1 LMPSCLALAPQPVRS
16 FRRPHPYA
24 RRPGTHGRLLH
35 AAQHRASTM
44 EIRRWTMLKTGIKRI
59 VATATA
65 LPMAVTTSAFAQD
78 VIGAAPVSQ
87 SAILTFKAIAV
98 AGVGWGFLRLM
109 SGRHT

>member
-1 LMPSCLALAPQPVRS
+1 
-16 FRRPHPYA
+16 
-24 RRPGTHGRLLH
+24 
-35 AAQHRASTM
+35 
-44 EIRRWTMLKTGIKRI
+44 MLKTRIQRI
-59 VATATA
+59 VATAST

-109 SGRHT
+109 SGRHTVEGLTVMAAGALGLAKTQAVVALLGIG

>member
-1 LMPSCLALAPQPVRS
+1 M
-16 FRRPHPYA
+16 
-24 RRPGTHGRLLH
+24 
-35 AAQHRASTM
+35 
-44 EIRRWTMLKTGIKRI
+44 WKTGIKQI
-59 VATATA
+59 VAMVTA

-109 SGRHT
+109 SGRHTVEGLTVMAAGALGLAKTQAVVALLGIG

>member
-1 LMPSCLALAPQPVRS
+1 
-16 FRRPHPYA
+16 
-24 RRPGTHGRLLH
+24 
-35 AAQHRASTM
+35 
-44 EIRRWTMLKTGIKRI
+44 MLKTRIQRI
-59 VATATA
+59 VAMAMA

-109 SGRHT
+109 SGRHTVEGLTVMAAGALGLAKTQAVVALLGIG

>member
-1 LMPSCLALAPQPVRS
+1 
-16 FRRPHPYA
+16 
-24 RRPGTHGRLLH
+24 
-35 AAQHRASTM
+35 
-44 EIRRWTMLKTGIKRI
+44 MLKTGIKRI
-59 VATATA
+59 VAMATM